1 MVVAGDPDV
10 GVLVVDRLDEQA
22 VRAVEALA
30 GRAAEADGRPALS
43 DHTALHL
50 RGGGDVGAWHLL
62 ARDGGGQVVGYAHL
76 DPSDP
81 VEGPSGEVV
90 VDPRARGR
98 GVGDRLLHRVVAL
111 AQSEAGRAVRLWAH
125 GDAPA
130 AARLAR
136 RHGFTRSRVLLQMRR
151 GLAAPLPQPRVPD
164 RVVVR
169 TFRPGDDDQAWLEVN
184 AQAFAHHPEQGAW
197 THGDLRAR
205 QAEPWF
211 DPEGFFLAHR
221 RDDDRLVGFHWTK
234 RHGDGAGTGHGHAP
248 LGEVYVVGVLP
259 EEQGDGLGRALTLV
273 GLQHLRDAGLPE
285 AMLYVDE
292 ANDAAVR
299 LYRRLGF
306 RRHETDVMWRRPTT

>member
-1 MVVAGDPDV
+1 MQ
-10 GVLVVDRLDEQA
+10 VLGSLAVHQ

-43 DHTALHL
+43 DHTSLHL
-50 RGGGDVGAWHLL
+50 RGGGDHGAWHLL
-62 ARDGGGQVVGYAHL
+62 AVGDDDAGGGGKSEVVGYAHL
-76 DPSDP
+76 DPSDA

-90 VDPRARGR
+90 VDPAARGH
-98 GVGDRLLHRVVAL
+98 GVGDALVRRVLDL
-111 AQSEAGRAVRLWAH
+111 AEQQAGRGARLWAH

-151 GLAAPLPQPRVPD
+151 GLAAPLPEPRLPEG
-164 RVVVR
+164 VVVR
-169 TFRPGDDDQAWLEVN
+169 TFRPGDDDEAWLAVN
-184 AQAFAHHPEQGAW
+184 ARSFADHPEQGAW
-197 THGDLRAR
+197 TAEDLQAR

-211 DPEGFFLAHR
+211 DPEGFFLAER
-221 RDDDRLVGFHWTK
+221 RGTSAGGALVGFHWTK
-234 RHGDGAGTGHGHAP
+234 RHGDGADTGHGHAP

-259 EEQGDGLGRALTLV
+259 EAQGDGLGRALTLV
-273 GLQHLRDAGLPE
+273 GLHHLRDAGLPE

-292 ANDAAVR
+292 SNVAAVR

-306 RRHETDVMWRRPTT
+306 RRHETDVLWARPPG